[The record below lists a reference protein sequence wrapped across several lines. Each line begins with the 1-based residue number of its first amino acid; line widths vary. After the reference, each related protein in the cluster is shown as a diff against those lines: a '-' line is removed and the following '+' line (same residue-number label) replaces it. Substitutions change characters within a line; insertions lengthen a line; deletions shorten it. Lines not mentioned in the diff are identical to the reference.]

1 MKRIV
6 IPFKIRI
13 FTLLNE
19 RERNDHMTLIK
30 ILGEVEGQMERKTTL
45 RKLFGYGKRHENK
58 RDVEEVNSSK
68 GPPYGGTSC
77 SPVWALCFY
86 IYIYILIILSGDLY
100 ASSNTLTI
108 CAYLLL
114 SWRAL
119 INASSETILTST
131 YYWLCH
137 WPWFCCTSIWLNIL
151 KPTIVSKKKQFS
163 DIIIWEV
170 ISNMVRKTQEANMF
184 ATRK

>member
-77 SPVWALCFY
+77 SLA
-86 IYIYILIILSGDLY
+86 
-100 ASSNTLTI
+100 
-108 CAYLLL
+108 
-114 SWRAL
+114 
-119 INASSETILTST
+119 
-131 YYWLCH
+131 
-137 WPWFCCTSIWLNIL
+137 
-151 KPTIVSKKKQFS
+151 
-163 DIIIWEV
+163 
-170 ISNMVRKTQEANMF
+170 
-184 ATRK
+184 

>member
-45 RKLFGYGKRHENK
+45 RKLFGYAKRHENK

-77 SPVWALCFY
+77 SPV
-86 IYIYILIILSGDLY
+86 
-100 ASSNTLTI
+100 
-108 CAYLLL
+108 
-114 SWRAL
+114 
-119 INASSETILTST
+119 
-131 YYWLCH
+131 
-137 WPWFCCTSIWLNIL
+137 
-151 KPTIVSKKKQFS
+151 
-163 DIIIWEV
+163 
-170 ISNMVRKTQEANMF
+170 
-184 ATRK
+184 